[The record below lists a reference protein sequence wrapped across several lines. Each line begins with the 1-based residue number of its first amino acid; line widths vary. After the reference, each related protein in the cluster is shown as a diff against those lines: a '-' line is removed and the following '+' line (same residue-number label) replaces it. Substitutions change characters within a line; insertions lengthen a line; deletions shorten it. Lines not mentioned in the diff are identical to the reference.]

1 MRETPGVDRVDERSG
16 IAAMGFLWFSL
27 IDRVASCRRVG

>member
-1 MRETPGVDRVDERSG
+1 MREMPGVDGVDERSG

-27 IDRVASCRRVG
+27 IDRPIGCNPV